1 MKNIKEHRF
10 LLEFHSINEDGLNRV
25 ETLIWLDTEALC
37 WLLHD
42 KDTWNA
48 LVLVLPKK
56 ERPIERRHFNRAAVV
71 DVMKSEG
78 FGDFAK
84 INAHRID
91 KTLENFI
98 KRPGVKLLKYTPEAQ
113 EYFDRVKPP

>member
-1 MKNIKEHRF
+1 
-10 LLEFHSINEDGLNRV
+10 
-25 ETLIWLDTEALC
+25 
-37 WLLHD
+37 
-42 KDTWNA
+42 
-48 LVLVLPKK
+48 
-56 ERPIERRHFNRAAVV
+56 
-71 DVMKSEG
+71 MKSEG